1 MNLNDKMCEVGAIDL
16 AAFLCMDLGEGGGG
30 TGDIIIADGIF
41 IEEEEPLVALT
52 EFDEVVLIADEP
64 DVAVSIEED
73 DIIIEIIE
81 DTEDEVDVI

>member
-1 MNLNDKMCEVGAIDL
+1 MNLNDKMCEVGAINL

-41 IEEEEPLVALT
+41 IEEEPLVALM

-64 DVAVSIEED
+64 DISVPIEED